1 MLLVGDLGGTKAN
14 LAIVSEQDG
23 PRNPVAEAT
32 LPSARYSSF
41 EALLSD
47 FLRATE
53 QEVDRAVFGVAGPVI
68 GGHADITNLEWDV
81 NAEAVKDHF
90 GLSAVHLLN
99 DLAALSYG
107 IPLLGPDELYT
118 LNAGEPASGGALGV
132 IAPGTGLGE
141 GFLVCEG
148 TSYVPQPSEG
158 GHASF
163 SPVTA
168 EQIGLLAYLQDRYGH
183 ISAER
188 VCSGS
193 GIPNLYDYL
202 RDSGRWPEPEWL
214 ARELA
219 RSADRTPVIM
229 RAALDRDIDCV
240 LCRETLRLFV
250 EILGAEAG
258 NLALKVMS
266 TGGMYLAGGIPPR
279 ILPLLINGPFLDA
292 FTYKGRMAELLEP
305 MPVHVV
311 LNPRTALLGAG
322 RYGLEVLSG

>member
-14 LAIVSEQDG
+14 LAIVSEQNG

-32 LPSARYSSF
+32 LASARYSSF
-41 EALLSD
+41 TALLSE
-47 FLRATE
+47 FLRATG
-53 QEVDRAVFGVAGPVI
+53 QEVSRAVFGVAGPVI

-81 NAEAVKDHF
+81 NAEAVKDRF

-99 DLAALSYG
+99 DLAAVSYG
-107 IPLLGPDELYT
+107 IPLLAPDELYT
-118 LNAGEPASGGALGV
+118 LNAGAPAPGGALGV

-141 GFLVCEG
+141 GFLVWDG
-148 TSYVPQPSEG
+148 ARYVPQPSEG

-163 SPVTA
+163 SPVTV

-202 RDSGRWPEPEWL
+202 RDSGHWPEPEWL

-219 RSADRTPVIM
+219 RSEDRTPVIM
-229 RAALDRDIDCV
+229 QAALDRDMNCV

-292 FTYKGRMAELLEP
+292 FTHKGRMSDLLEP

-311 LNPRTALLGAG
+311 LNPKTALLGAG
-322 RYGLEVLSG
+322 RYGLEELPG